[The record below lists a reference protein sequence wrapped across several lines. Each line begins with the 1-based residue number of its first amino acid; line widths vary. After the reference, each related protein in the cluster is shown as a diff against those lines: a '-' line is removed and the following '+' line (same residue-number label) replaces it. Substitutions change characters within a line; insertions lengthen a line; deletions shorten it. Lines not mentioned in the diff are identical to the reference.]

1 MNKRLRVLLSTAF
14 LAPIF
19 ISAPSADA
27 AACAVTTGTVSGTT
41 RYATF
46 NSGTGCTWNVP
57 TGITSISY
65 LIVGGG
71 GGGGGARQASNSPNL
86 GGGGG
91 GAGGIVLSSTFSTT
105 GGTSITLTV
114 GTGGSGGAV
123 GANGTAGGASSFT
136 YSSTTIT
143 SNGGGAGAGSNDVS
157 GPTTLSGDGG
167 SNSSFSGGA
176 NDWDG
181 GGGGA
186 GAGANGSAGIDIGG
200 QGGTGGA
207 GGAGVSN
214 SLLGSATFYGGG
226 GGGGGTRSANSS
238 EVDGLGGTGGSSVG
252 GNGGGGA
259 GIQPTAGVANTG
271 SGGGG
276 GGWRSSSSDALR
288 AGAAGASGRI
298 IFVYTKSVA
307 TISSLSITSTSGA
320 DNTYSI
326 GNAITATVSTSEA
339 ITVTGSPIIPIVGL
353 TSKNFTYSSGSGTS
367 TLLFTYTVVEGDSA
381 SAGIAITANTLSLNS
396 GSMLDTGGLA
406 LTLTHVAVTASGS
419 HKVDG
424 VRPTITGTS
433 SMSIPE
439 NSSAVQTLIAS
450 EAGTFSFV
458 GVNDAGFFT
467 LNSSTGLITIS
478 PRDFESPTDADLN
491 NVYYFGVRLTDLAG
505 NVGNSYNFFITITNV
520 AEVAV
525 IGTPSLAAAPKKGIP
540 VTITITSDVAGKFTF
555 FANGKRIA
563 GCQKKSTTGSSPNIS
578 GQCNWTP
585 TTRTLTSLYASFVP
599 TSSQTSGGNSAR
611 ISVLPESR
619 TTTR

>member
-1 MNKRLRVLLSTAF
+1 MNKWLRALLSTAL
-14 LAPIF
+14 LAPILT
-19 ISAPSADA
+19 SVPSANA
-27 AACAVTTGTVSGTT
+27 AACTVTTGTVSGTT
-41 RYATF
+41 RYAIF
-46 NSGTGCTWNVP
+46 NSGSACTWTVP
-57 TGITSISY
+57 TGATSISY

-71 GGGGGARQASNSPNL
+71 GGGGGARQAANSPNL

-91 GAGGIVLSSTFSTT
+91 GAGGVVLSSTFSTT

-214 SLLGSATFYGGG
+214 ALLGSTTFYGGG
-226 GGGGGTRSANSS
+226 GGGGGTPSANSS
-238 EVDGLGGTGGSSVG
+238 EVDGLGGAGGSSVG

-259 GIQPTAGVANTG
+259 GTQPTAGVTNSG

-276 GGWRSSSSDALR
+276 GGWRYTSSDALR
-288 AGAAGASGRI
+288 AGAAGASGKI

-320 DNTYSI
+320 DSTYSI
-326 GNAITATVSTSEA
+326 GNIITVTVSTSEA

-367 TLLFTYTVVEGDSA
+367 TLLFTYTVLTGDS
-381 SAGIAITANTLSLNS
+381 STAGLAITANTLALNS
-396 GSMLDTGGLA
+396 GTMLDTGGLA
-406 LTLTHVAVTASGS
+406 LTLTHSEVTASSS

-424 VRPTITGTS
+424 IAPTITGTS
-433 SMSIPE
+433 SISIAE
-439 NSSAVQTLIAS
+439 NTSVVQTLVAS
-450 EAGTFSFV
+450 ETGTFSII
-458 GVNDAGFFT
+458 GGTDTAFFT
-467 LNSSTGLITIS
+467 LNASTGVMTIS
-478 PRDFESPTDADLN
+478 PRDFESPADSDLN
-491 NVYYFGVRLTDLAG
+491 NVYYISARFIDAAG
-505 NVGNSYNFFITITNV
+505 NASGNYNYFITITNL

-525 IGTPSLAAAPKKGIP
+525 IGTPSLAAAPKKGNP
-540 VTITITSDVAGKFTF
+540 VTITVTSDVAGKFTF

-563 GCQKKSTTGSSPNIS
+563 GCFKKSTTGSSPNFS
-578 GQCNWTP
+578 GQCTWTP
-585 TTRTLTSLYASFVP
+585 TTRTLISLYASFVP

-611 ISVLPESR
+611 ISVIPGTR